1 MPLLSGPETR
11 ARFGLGRSRPR
22 RAASALALAVALA
35 FAAGSAQAVP
45 RGFDVD
51 LDDRND
57 PVRPGEE
64 VVYELAIENSLLAV
78 APGVVVTDLL
88 PPGTSFVEARRAPDW
103 SLVPANVLADRVE
116 LSLGDLAS
124 CGAVD
129 LPACRDVWVT
139 LRVDPGVPPGTVLQN
154 QVVMTSSDP
163 AGFPTHRSRIFTSVG
178 SAAIRAARVLM
189 PPTATGRDTVSVE
202 ADLAR
207 DGRRSPLDP
216 APSTLDPREGLRVV
230 LREPGGTVALHV
242 ELPGS
247 AFRCRGTGSM
257 RCRLE
262 NPSAWRAL
270 GLDRLDVFLPDVASQ
285 RNGAQVLV
293 RTTKTTLPDDF
304 GPVLEIVVESAGTT
318 WSDEATL
325 AVGSGRLSYSH
336 KQSDP

>member
-1 MPLLSGPETR
+1 MPLLSGPGRRT
-11 ARFGLGRSRPR
+11 RFGLGRSRPR
-22 RAASALALAVALA
+22 CAASALALAVALA
-35 FAAGSAQAVP
+35 FAAGGAQAVP

-88 PPGTSFVEARRAPDW
+88 PPGTSFVEARRAPNW

-139 LRVDPGVPPGTVLQN
+139 LRVDADVAPGTMLLN
-154 QVVMTSSDP
+154 QVVMTSTDP

-189 PPTATGRDTVSVE
+189 PTTATGRDTVSVE

-207 DGRRSPLDP
+207 DGRRSPLAP
-216 APSTLDPREGLRVV
+216 APPTLDPAAGLRVV
-230 LREPGGTVALHV
+230 LREPGGAVALDV

-247 AFRCRGTGSM
+247 AFRCRGTSSV

-262 NPSAWRAL
+262 NPSAWRSS
-270 GLDRLDVFLPDVASQ
+270 GLDRLDLFLPATASQ

-293 RTTKTTLPDDF
+293 RTSKTTLPDDF

-318 WSDEATL
+318 
-325 AVGSGRLSYSH
+325 
-336 KQSDP
+336 

>member
-1 MPLLSGPETR
+1 MPLLSGPGRRT
-11 ARFGLGRSRPR
+11 RFGLGRSRPR

-35 FAAGSAQAVP
+35 FAAGGAQAVP

-88 PPGTSFVEARRAPDW
+88 PPGTSFVEARRAPGW
-103 SLVPANVLADRVE
+103 TLVPATVLADRVE

-230 LREPGGTVALHV
+230 LREPGGTVALDV

-257 RCRLE
+257 RCRLA